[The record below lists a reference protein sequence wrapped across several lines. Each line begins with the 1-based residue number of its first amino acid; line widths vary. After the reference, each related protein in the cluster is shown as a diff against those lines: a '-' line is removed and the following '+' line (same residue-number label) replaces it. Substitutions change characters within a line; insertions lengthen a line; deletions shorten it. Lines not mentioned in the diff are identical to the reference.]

1 VKGAAP
7 AQAVS
12 NSCSNQKESGMRIRV
27 LVAVLSMSF
36 VIPLTIAAQ
45 QPGGGGGRGGGRG
58 GRGGGTGNVLGRG
71 APTLV
76 PDNQPFDAHD
86 LSGVWLGNK
95 YGFNATVEP
104 TMTPEGK
111 KKFDAQKPS
120 YGATLGTAAANNTA
134 VPYGRRRAIPPAQG
148 NDYVGACNPLGLVR
162 MILYDPAPMEMIM
175 TPNRI
180 IQRFEWTWDHREIWL
195 DGRALPN
202 VDAYLPR
209 WDGYSAGKWEGNT
222 LVVTTVGLDDRQ
234 WLDHFGYPISDQA
247 RVEERWTRK
256 YHNIMELEITV
267 TDPVIYTQPWKS
279 DLVTFR
285 LASNNDLSSGTGWAS
300 IAEDRC
306 VPLDEVQQ
314 YNKLVRNPA
323 GGVPGVDHK

>member
-1 VKGAAP
+1 
-7 AQAVS
+7 
-12 NSCSNQKESGMRIRV
+12 
-27 LVAVLSMSF
+27 
-36 VIPLTIAAQ
+36 
-45 QPGGGGGRGGGRG
+45 
-58 GRGGGTGNVLGRG
+58 VLGRG
-71 APTLV
+71 APPLV
-76 PDNQPFDAHD
+76 PDNQPFDAKD

-95 YGFNATVEP
+95 YGYNATTEP
-104 TMTPEGK
+104 QWTAEGK
-111 KKFDAQKPS
+111 KRFDAQKPS
-120 YGATLGTAAANNTA
+120 YGATLGTAAANN
-134 VPYGRRRAIPPAQG
+134 PNQPPGRRRAIPPAQG

-162 MILYDPAPMEMIM
+162 LLLYDPAPMEMIM

-195 DGRALPN
+195 DGRPLPD

-209 WDGYSAGKWEGNT
+209 WNGYSVGKWEGNT

-234 WLDHFGYPISDQA
+234 WLDHFGYPISEKA

-256 YHNIMELEITV
+256 YHNVMELAMTV
-267 TDPVIYTQPWKS
+267 TDPVLWTGPWKS

-285 LASNNDLSSGTGWAS
+285 LASNSDLSTGTGWAS
-300 IAEDRC
+300 MAEDKC

-323 GGVPGVDHK
+323 GGVPGVEHK

>member
-1 VKGAAP
+1 
-7 AQAVS
+7 
-12 NSCSNQKESGMRIRV
+12 MRIRV

-300 IAEDRC
+300 MAEDRC

>member
-1 VKGAAP
+1 
-7 AQAVS
+7 
-12 NSCSNQKESGMRIRV
+12 MRTRV
-27 LVAVLSMSF
+27 VLAVLSISV
-36 VIPLTIAAQ
+36 VIPLIVAAQ
-45 QPGGGGGRGGGRG
+45 QGAGRGGGAAQAGQARG
-58 GRGGGTGNVLGRG
+58 GRGGGNGNVLGRG
-71 APTLV
+71 APPLV
-76 PDNQPFDAHD
+76 PDNQPFEARD

-95 YGFNATVEP
+95 YGFNATSDP
-104 TMTPEGK
+104 AFTAEGK

-120 YGATLGTAAANNTA
+120 YGATVGTPAAANA
-134 VPYGRRRAIPPAQG
+134 SVPSGRRRAIPPAQG

-162 MILYDPAPMEMIM
+162 LLLYDPAPMEMIV

-180 IQRFEWTWDHREIWL
+180 IQTFEWTWDHREIWT

-209 WDGYSAGKWEGNT
+209 WNGYSAGRWDGNT

-234 WLDHFGYPISDQA
+234 WLDHFGYPISDKA

-256 YHNIMELEITV
+256 YHNIMELEMTV
-267 TDPVIYTQPWKS
+267 TDPVLYTQPWKS

-285 LASNNDLSSGTGWAS
+285 LASTSDLSAGTGWAS
-300 IAEDRC
+300 MVEDKC
-306 VPLDEVQQ
+306 VPLDEVQT

-323 GGVPGVDHK
+323 GGVPGVEHK